1 LKIKELPWLKK
12 TPHYQLMDHVLH
24 AYYNKIGEPLKLQTN
39 SPFGPT
45 DAKVELFDV

>member
-1 LKIKELPWLKK
+1 
-12 TPHYQLMDHVLH
+12 MDKHVLH

-45 DAKVELFDV
+45 DKSGII